1 MASVKSSTTSSGG
14 GGGGD
19 VPIEEPEECSIC
31 MGVIN
36 GDLEIGRLK
45 CVSSLSEAVFFH
57 IYLYSSSF
65 ILSFIS

>member
-14 GGGGD
+14 GGGGGGD
-19 VPIEEPEECSIC
+19 VPLEEPEECSNC

-45 CVSSLSEAVFFH
+45 CVSTLSEAVFF
-57 IYLYSSSF
+57 
-65 ILSFIS
+65 